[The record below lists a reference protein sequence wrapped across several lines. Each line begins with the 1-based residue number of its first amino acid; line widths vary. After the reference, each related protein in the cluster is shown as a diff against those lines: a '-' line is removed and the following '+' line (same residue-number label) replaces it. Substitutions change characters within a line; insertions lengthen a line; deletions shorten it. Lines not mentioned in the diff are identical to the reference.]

1 MIGQG
6 KGDWFI
12 CARCGHLAMPGNPH
26 FLCTCAHC
34 VRLEQPT
41 ERMRNRKGHR
51 KTASSYVLLKSR
63 EGVGAYAR
71 QASEMISRRSEQL

>member
-1 MIGQG
+1 MPKTRCPYCVEDGQFKHMIGQG

-26 FLCTCAHC
+26 SRCTCAHC

-41 ERMRNRKGHR
+41 TRMTNRKRHR
-51 KTASSYVLLKSR
+51 
-63 EGVGAYAR
+63 
-71 QASEMISRRSEQL
+71 